1 MDGLT
6 ALERELLKYVERL
19 TKASEESAQGLRNLE
34 KQLNDQSKIRLN
46 GLADC
51 VWELLNA
58 NMLIFDAL
66 KQLSDDEKTLALIA
80 ERMNESSR
88 HWGLAEDHK
97 D

>member
-19 TKASEESAQGLRNLE
+19 TKASEASAQGLLALE
-34 KQLNDQSKIRLN
+34 KQLNDQSTMRLD

-58 NMLIFDAL
+58 NTLIYDVL
-66 KQLSDDEKTLALIA
+66 RPLSEDKKTLGLIA
-80 ERMNESSR
+80 DRMNESSR
-88 HWGLAEDHK
+88 HWSLTEDCK
-97 D
+97 K